1 MLNPIKRL
9 LPSFFKVQQSKMFSS
24 FIPPSSSFS
33 TTSRFNHLRSARL
46 VLATVLLGGGVTAF
60 GIAPFAPDIEDQ
72 PKTRI
77 TESLQLPLLT
87 PADTSNLQEGQQ
99 AFVHEARVAKG
110 DSLPTLTA
118 RLGVSD
124 VEALGFIRN
133 DAAAKKLLA
142 VKAGKT
148 VTAATDEDGEL
159 QWLRALLS
167 PDEASARMLHIDR
180 LPDGTLKAQE
190 MIQPY
195 EKRVVM
201 NSGVIQSSLFGAT
214 DAAGIPEGITA
225 QMIDVLASDIDFYN
239 DLRKGDRFEV
249 VYEQLLLPSGEIVRS
264 GRLLALEFV
273 NAGRKYQAVW
283 YAEQANTVG
292 SKGAFYTFDGK
303 SLKKAFLR
311 TPVEFTRI
319 SSGFGSRTHPILG
332 YTRQHAGVDFAAPHG
347 TGIRAASDG
356 VIEFAGMQRG
366 YGNVVIIKHQGVYS
380 TLYAHMSGFGSGVRN
395 GAKVNQGDVIGY
407 VGATGWATGPH
418 LHYEIHVKNEPVN
431 PQTIALPD
439 AQPISPQQL
448 ASFQQYASAM
458 QRRIALAS
466 ETRMARAE

>member
-1 MLNPIKRL
+1 MLNLMKRL
-9 LPSFFKVQQSKMFSS
+9 LYKVLKLQQ
-24 FIPPSSSFS
+24 PPMSSSFS
-33 TTSRFNHLRSARL
+33 YLSFSGSSRPFTHLHRARIA
-46 VLATVLLGGGVTAF
+46 LAAVLLGAGVAAF

-87 PADTSNLQEGQQ
+87 DTADLSAQSQS
-99 AFVHEARVAKG
+99 FVHEVRIAKG
-110 DSLPTLTA
+110 DSLSTLTK
-118 RLGVSD
+118 RLGVND
-124 VEALGFIRN
+124 AEALGFIRN
-133 DAAAKKLLA
+133 DSAAKKLLA
-142 VKAGKT
+142 VKAGKS
-148 VTAATDEDGEL
+148 VTAAIDEEGEL

-167 PDEASARMLHIDR
+167 PEESSARMLHIDR

-195 EKRVVM
+195 ERRVIL

-214 DAAGIPEGITA
+214 DAAGIPEGITT

-239 DLRKGDRFEV
+239 DLRKGDRFQV
-249 VYEQLLLPSGEIVRS
+249 IYEQLLLPSGEIARA

-273 NAGRKYQAVW
+273 NAGHKYQAVW
-283 YAEQANTVG
+283 YPDQSDTTG
-292 SKGAFYTFDGK
+292 KKGAFYTFDGK

-319 SSGFGSRTHPILG
+319 SSGFGTRTHPILG

-356 VIEFAGMQRG
+356 VIEFAGVQRG
-366 YGNVVIIKHQGVYS
+366 YGNVVIIRHQGVYS
-380 TLYAHMSGFGSGVRN
+380 TLYAHMSAFGSGIRK
-395 GAKVNQGDVIGY
+395 GAKVNQGDLIGY

-418 LHYEIHVKNEPVN
+418 LHYEIHVNNEPVN
-431 PQTIALPD
+431 PQTVALPD
-439 AQPISPQQL
+439 AQPIAPSQL
-448 ASFQQYASAM
+448 ASFRQYASDM
-458 QRRIALAS
+458 QRRIALVAEVS
-466 ETRMARAE
+466 IARAE

>member
-1 MLNPIKRL
+1 MLNLMKQL
-9 LPSFFKVQQSKMFSS
+9 LYKVLKLQQPKM
-24 FIPPSSSFS
+24 SSSCLYLSFS
-33 TTSRFNHLRSARL
+33 DSSRRFTPLRRARIA
-46 VLATVLLGGGVTAF
+46 LAAVLLGAGVAAF

-87 PADTSNLQEGQQ
+87 NAADLSAQDQN
-99 AFVHEARVAKG
+99 FIHEVRIAKG
-110 DSLPTLTA
+110 DSLSSLTK
-118 RLGVSD
+118 RLGVND
-124 VEALGFIRN
+124 AEALGFIRN
-133 DAAAKKLLA
+133 DSAAKKLLA
-142 VKAGKT
+142 VKAGKS
-148 VTAATDEDGEL
+148 VTAAIDEEGEL

-167 PDEASARMLHIDR
+167 PEESAARMLHIDR

-195 EKRVVM
+195 ERRVIL

-214 DAAGIPEGITA
+214 DAAGIPEGITT

-239 DLRKGDRFEV
+239 DLRKGDRFQV
-249 VYEQLLLPSGEIVRS
+249 IYEQLLLPSGEIARA

-273 NAGRKYQAVW
+273 NGGHKYQAVW
-283 YAEQANTVG
+283 YPDQSDDTG
-292 SKGAFYTFDGK
+292 KKGAFYTFDGK

-319 SSGFGSRTHPILG
+319 SSGFGTRTHPILG

-356 VIEFAGMQRG
+356 VIEFAGVQRG

-380 TLYAHMSGFGSGVRN
+380 TLYAHMSAFGNGVRK
-395 GAKVNQGDVIGY
+395 GAKVNQGDIIGY
-407 VGATGWATGPH
+407 VGSTGWATGPH
-418 LHYEIHVKNEPVN
+418 LHYEIHVNNEAVN

-439 AQPISPQQL
+439 AQPIAPSQL
-448 ASFQQYASAM
+448 ASFRQYASDM
-458 QRRIALAS
+458 QRRIGLAAEVS
-466 ETRMARAE
+466 IARAE

>member
-1 MLNPIKRL
+1 MLNLMKQL
-9 LPSFFKVQQSKMFSS
+9 LYKVLKLQQPKM
-24 FIPPSSSFS
+24 SSSCLYLSFS
-33 TTSRFNHLRSARL
+33 DSSRRFTPLRRARIA
-46 VLATVLLGGGVTAF
+46 LAAVLLGAGVAAF

-87 PADTSNLQEGQQ
+87 NAADLSAQDQN
-99 AFVHEARVAKG
+99 FIHEVRIAKG
-110 DSLPTLTA
+110 DSLSSLTK
-118 RLGVSD
+118 RLGVND
-124 VEALGFIRN
+124 AEALGFIRN
-133 DAAAKKLLA
+133 DSAAKKLLA
-142 VKAGKT
+142 VKAGKS
-148 VTAATDEDGEL
+148 VTAAIDEEGEL

-167 PDEASARMLHIDR
+167 PEESAARMLHIDR

-195 EKRVVM
+195 ERRVIL

-214 DAAGIPEGITA
+214 DAAGIPEGITT

-239 DLRKGDRFEV
+239 DLRKGDRFQV
-249 VYEQLLLPSGEIVRS
+249 IYEQLLLPSGEIARA

-273 NAGRKYQAVW
+273 NGGHKYQAVW
-283 YAEQANTVG
+283 YPDQSDATG
-292 SKGAFYTFDGK
+292 KKGAFYTFDGK

-319 SSGFGSRTHPILG
+319 SSGFGTRTHPILG

-356 VIEFAGMQRG
+356 VIEFAGVQRG

-380 TLYAHMSGFGSGVRN
+380 TLYAHMSAFGNGVRK
-395 GAKVNQGDVIGY
+395 GAKVNQGDIIGY
-407 VGATGWATGPH
+407 VGSTGWATGPH
-418 LHYEIHVKNEPVN
+418 LHYEIHVNNEAVN

-439 AQPISPQQL
+439 AQPIAPSQL
-448 ASFQQYASAM
+448 ASFRQYASDM
-458 QRRIALAS
+458 QRRIGLAAEVS
-466 ETRMARAE
+466 IARAE